1 MPIGISS
8 GVRFS
13 QSGFHQK
20 NFEEI
25 NIIAYQNTAYPWIAA
40 QQVNKLYQYEGT
52 SKIGLQYIY
61 LLTGK
66 PGL

>member
-13 QSGFHQK
+13 QSGFHQT
-20 NFEEI
+20 NFEDI
-25 NIIAYQNTAYPWIAA
+25 NIIAYQSSTNPTISA
-40 QQVNKLYQYEGT
+40 QQVNKLYQYEG
-52 SKIGLQYIY
+52 SSRIGLQYIY
-61 LLTGK
+61 LLTSK